1 MIDQLHKDQEAVT
14 ATFFDERNSQASEL
28 AAEKYDV
35 AEHFMDAIDSD
46 EEIVVD
52 NDPVYTCDREA
63 IGPYCHE
70 QFKSER
76 ELELHQKL
84 WHRYSSLISVSNFS
98 SRTIVITWHLIVNT
112 ASEDLKIK
120 QY

>member
-14 ATFFDERNSQASEL
+14 ATFFNERNTQASEL

-76 ELELHQKL
+76 ELELK
-84 WHRYSSLISVSNFS
+84 RYKDLLSLREKEVSQLK
-98 SRTIVITWHLIVNT
+98 TE
-112 ASEDLKIK
+112 SE
-120 QY
+120 

>member
-14 ATFFDERNSQASEL
+14 ATFFNERNTQSSEL

-52 NDPVYTCDREA
+52 NDAVYTCDRET

-76 ELELHQKL
+76 ELDLHQKL
-84 WHRYSSLISVSNFS
+84 WHRYSSLFPVWGFYTMISV
-98 SRTIVITWHLIVNT
+98 IM
-112 ASEDLKIK
+112 
-120 QY
+120 